1 VRGRIRSTFYADLFL
16 MLSNQQ
22 NPNMTATE
30 VAERHEEKLLMLGPV
45 LERLQNELLDPL
57 IETTFDF
64 MQEAQMLP
72 PPPEELEG
80 VDIDI
85 QLVSML
91 AQAQQAVATNS
102 IDRFISTV
110 GGVAQFKP
118 EVLDKIDADRLT
130 DVYASA
136 LGVDQSIMLPEEQV
150 QAVREQRAQQQQ
162 QAQQM
167 EMANQAAEAMQKVS
181 QAAGNADVTEAFS
194 GYA

>member
-1 VRGRIRSTFYADLFL
+1 
-16 MLSNQQ
+16 M
-22 NPNMTATE
+22 
-30 VAERHEEKLLMLGPV
+30 
-45 LERLQNELLDPL
+45 
-57 IETTFDF
+57 
-64 MQEAQMLP
+64 
-72 PPPEELEG
+72 
-80 VDIDI
+80 
-85 QLVSML
+85 
-91 AQAQQAVATNS
+91 
-102 IDRFISTV
+102 

-167 EMANQAAEAMQKVS
+167 EAASQAVDMMQKAS